1 MFPRIGFLTSPATRR
16 APLISSLASHAA
28 WQSAWAMPSRSAGRS
43 FMVSAECRDVI
54 KPCSA
59 QNWRRTAARVS
70 AKVGR
75 SLRYQ
80 AVAET
85 RRRAWRSSRVA
96 SKATIENSASRQ
108 GVVRAIALSD
118 HWRWVSTPRWSRE
131 PPLAAEPGDPEDAGH
146 GALARY
152 QDGPDQQHLGVP

>member
-1 MFPRIGFLTSPATRR
+1 
-16 APLISSLASHAA
+16 
-28 WQSAWAMPSRSAGRS
+28 MPSRSAGRS
-43 FMVSAECRDVI
+43 FAASAECRDVI

-59 QNWRRTAARVS
+59 QIWRRTAARVS
-70 AKVGR
+70 EKVGC

-96 SKATIENSASRQ
+96 SRATIENSANRQ

-118 HWRWVSTPRWSRE
+118 HCRWVSTPRWSRTSAEGDLQLPSPEE
-131 PPLAAEPGDPEDAGH
+131 PADDLQRLLRGVGAEQ
-146 GALARY
+146 R
-152 QDGPDQQHLGVP
+152 